1 MHALQ
6 RFSDST
12 PRLRP
17 AWLFALLSASITA
30 CVAPCVAFASPS
42 SSDGIENGTTQWRS
56 ALHYTPQRNWMNDPN
71 GLVYHNGLYHL
82 FYQYNPGGIAWG
94 NMSWGHATSRD
105 LLHWREQPVAM
116 HANAKEEIFS
126 GSIVVD
132 ARNSSGL
139 GPPHSTPLVALYT
152 SVYKEG
158 SGHAAGVQAQSLAY
172 SLDDG
177 TTWQQY
183 KRNPVLTLEPES
195 KQFRD
200 PKVSWYAP
208 GSYWLMTAVVADAH
222 VVKMYR
228 SDNLID
234 WTFLSDFSLPD
245 IPHREAL
252 WEMPDL
258 FPLPL
263 DGDSSKQKWV
273 MIVNVNPWS
282 IAGGSG
288 AMYFVGEFD
297 GKTFTPEHI
306 PPMGSDPSRYL
317 WLDHGADYY
326 AAGTFAGAPG
336 GAPITIG
343 WMSNWDYA
351 DRIPTT
357 PWKGAMALPRK
368 LALKTVDGTP
378 KLTFEPVGQ
387 YAALVRASPTTKIG
401 ELSVSSGTQ
410 ALPPSTRGIVQDIE
424 LTIDPQSAG
433 RMGLIVRRSAD
444 GKTGTR
450 IVYDA
455 RRQTLTLDRADSGV
469 TGFSPAFSKR
479 HIANLPLTGGA
490 LRLRVVIDR
499 DSVEVFAHDGATVI
513 TDLVFPSLEDDRVAV
528 FADNGTATFRD
539 IAITNLSG
547 EDYTEQAD
555 SRAITSK

>member
-1 MHALQ
+1 MHPLQ
-6 RFSDST
+6 RFPNFI

-17 AWLFALLSASITA
+17 AWLFALLSASIVA
-30 CVAPCVAFASPS
+30 CVAPCRAFASPA
-42 SSDGIENGTTQWRS
+42 SSDRVEDGTSQWRS

-82 FYQYNPGGIAWG
+82 FYQYNPAGNAWG

-105 LLHWREQPVAM
+105 LLHWREHPVAM
-116 HANAKEEIFS
+116 HADANEEIFS

-139 GPPHSTPLVALYT
+139 GAPHSPPLVALYT
-152 SVYKEG
+152 SAYKEG
-158 SGHAAGVQAQSLAY
+158 SGHAPGIQAQSLAY

-177 TTWQQY
+177 KTWQPY
-183 KRNPVLTLEPES
+183 KRNPVLTLAPES

-208 GSYWLMTAVVADAH
+208 GAFWLMSAVVADAH

-245 IPHREAL
+245 TPHREAL

-258 FPLPL
+258 FPVPL

-288 AMYFVGEFD
+288 AMYFVGDFD
-297 GKTFTPEHI
+297 GKTFKPEHM
-306 PPMGSDPSRYL
+306 PPAGSDPSRYL

-336 GAPITIG
+336 GAPVTIG

-351 DRIPTT
+351 DRVPTT

-368 LALKTVDGTP
+368 LALKTINGTP
-378 KLTFEPVGQ
+378 QLTFEPVTQ
-387 YAALVRASPTTKIG
+387 YAALVRASTTARIG

-410 ALPPSTRGIVQDIE
+410 ALAPSTRGVVQDIE
-424 LTIDPQSAG
+424 LTISPQSAE
-433 RMGLIVRRSAD
+433 RAGLIVRASTD

-455 RRQTLTLDRADSGV
+455 RLHTLTLDRSNSGV
-469 TGFSPAFSKR
+469 TGFSPAFSKQ
-479 HIANLPLTGGA
+479 HIVNVDLTNGA
-490 LRLRVVIDR
+490 LRIRVVTDS
-499 DSVEVFAHDGATVI
+499 DSVEVFANDGATVI
-513 TDLVFPSLEDDRVAV
+513 TDLVFPAREDDRVAL

-539 IAITNLSG
+539 IAITDLSG
-547 EDYTEQAD
+547 EHGTGQAD
-555 SRAITSK
+555 R